1 MFFNN
6 LFFNFLAIFNF
17 FIVLAKK
24 PIPAETLEISP
35 IQLVQPSFFFFLG
48 TFGKSTYT
56 GLMANTIYFSNT
68 ASIST
73 VLTSLDEIV
82 EDCGHVV
89 VTWVH
94 VWYR

>member
-6 LFFNFLAIFNF
+6 LFFNFLAFLIF
-17 FIVLAKK
+17 LLYQPK
-24 PIPAETLEISP
+24 IPTKTLEISP
-35 IQLVQPSFFFFLG
+35 IQSVQPSFFVLG

-56 GLMANTIYFSNT
+56 GLMANTINFSNT
-68 ASIST
+68 TSIST